1 MFSERLLVDSG
12 WLFAKGQDAGMISFE
27 PDFMNQNYNCVP
39 DFIESADNARTW
51 QMGMAGAA
59 LEKNLTVQWCYA
71 TPTDILAA
79 LEMPAV
85 TNFRVS
91 NDFCY
96 GHSWDVGVSS
106 LIVWAAG
113 AFPSKDTLWTSD
125 NGKFPVPGCKWSP
138 DHESVAAPLHVVI
151 ALMTT
156 GPVGISDMISG
167 TNVSLIKRTI
177 TEDGTLLKPAKPL
190 SSVDAALAA
199 GRGTS
204 ADLALPESTATAA
217 PNGQVYST
225 YTASQG
231 EPSAVVPGKP
241 GTEANTYPAVS
252 SWIFVSFLMK
262 AKYDIPATDFYP
274 AIEKGAKLVHR
285 TFGTGEV
292 CANGTAASACV
303 STVAP
308 IVAPMSDMTNVTGG
322 TDYAPTVITVWPDSC
337 VSGYIFLGDLT
348 KYVAASSLRFGKV
361 TCTATGLSATVY
373 GTAGEKVAVTVIA
386 KTKVL
391 VVDVMV
397 PASGSILMTV

>member
-1 MFSERLLVDSG
+1 MFSDRSV
-12 WLFAKGQDAGMISFE
+12 AGGS
-27 PDFMNQNYNCVP
+27 
-39 DFIESADNARTW
+39 
-51 QMGMAGAA
+51 
-59 LEKNLTVQWCYA
+59 
-71 TPTDILAA
+71 
-79 LEMPAV
+79 
-85 TNFRVS
+85 
-91 NDFCY
+91 DFCY

-125 NGKFPVPGCKWSP
+125 NGKFPVPGCPWSP

-156 GPVGISDMISG
+156 GPVGISDMIGG

-225 YTASQG
+225 FTAAEG
-231 EPSAVVPGKP
+231 EPSAPVPGKP
-241 GTEANTYPAVS
+241 GTKAYTYPAVS

-262 AKYDIPATDFYP
+262 AKYDIPASDFYP

-303 STVAP
+303 STAATT

-322 TDYAPTVITVWPDSC
+322 TDFAPAVITVWPDSC
-337 VSGYIFLGDLT
+337 ASGYIFLGDLT

-373 GTAGEKVAVTVIA
+373 GAEGEKVPVTVIA
-386 KTKVL
+386 KSTVL
-391 VVDVMV
+391 VVDVTI
-397 PASGSILMTV
+397 PAAGFVDIAV